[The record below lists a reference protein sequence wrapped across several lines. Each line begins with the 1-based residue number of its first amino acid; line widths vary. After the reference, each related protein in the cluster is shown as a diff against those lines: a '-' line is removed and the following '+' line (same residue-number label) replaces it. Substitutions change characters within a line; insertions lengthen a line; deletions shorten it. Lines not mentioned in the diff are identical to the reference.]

1 MTPNPFEPE
10 KELIEPIARTSYG
23 PSAKPIEPQILSILK
38 ASDDDDDD
46 DDDAFT
52 MVTDV
57 TDDGYHALAVELTIF
72 SSVAKFTRAI
82 VSSSGPKREKA
93 IFTVKSALQRAEKLI
108 NELSSKNA

>member
-1 MTPNPFEPE
+1 MTQNPFEPE
-10 KELIEPIARTSYG
+10 KELIEPVERTSYG
-23 PSAKPIEPQILSILK
+23 PSAKPIEPQVLSILK
-38 ASDDDDDD
+38 ASDDDDDA
-46 DDDAFT
+46 DAFT